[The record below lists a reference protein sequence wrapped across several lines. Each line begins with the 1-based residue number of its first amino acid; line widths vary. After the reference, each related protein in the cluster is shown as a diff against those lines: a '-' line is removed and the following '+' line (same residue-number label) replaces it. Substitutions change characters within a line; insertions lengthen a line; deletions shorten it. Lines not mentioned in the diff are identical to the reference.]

1 MSAQAE
7 LTDQLWS
14 GRTGSNRAYDV
25 DDLPI
30 LRGTGLSASHAAAL
44 VLALYISSDDVQ
56 VLYSNPER
64 LWLVVPI
71 LLYWLL
77 RMVMKA
83 HRGLMNDDPIV
94 FAVTDRVSVVIVAAC
109 AIVGLIAYL

>member
-1 MSAQAE
+1 M
-7 LTDQLWS
+7 
-14 GRTGSNRAYDV
+14 

-30 LRGTGLSASHAAAL
+30 LRSIALSASQAAVL
-44 VLALYISSDDVQ
+44 VLALYISSDNVQ
-56 VLYSNPER
+56 LLYPTPEI
-64 LWLVVPI
+64 LWLICPL